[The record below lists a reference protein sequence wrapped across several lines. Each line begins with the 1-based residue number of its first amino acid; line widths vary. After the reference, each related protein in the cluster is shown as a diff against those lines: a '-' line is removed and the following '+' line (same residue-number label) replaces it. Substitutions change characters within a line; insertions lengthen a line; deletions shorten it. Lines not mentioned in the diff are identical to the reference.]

1 MPPKKVA
8 MKIKEYRL
16 YGAVSAAGAGTFVSE
31 TSVFGLLYAVQ
42 WIEGFENFTI
52 ISEMAGKYA
61 NNI

>member
-1 MPPKKVA
+1 